1 MTKKE
6 IDLISSQGKGV
17 NRKYYYDE
25 FGTTYIG
32 TNTGRI
38 VRYIGNTVQQ
48 VTAQVTSSAVS
59 ASQISDLSALVT
71 DIVTN
76 LLSTLSLDDLSDVM
90 INSPST
96 NQYLFYDGTEW
107 TNGNLVA
114 GRDTVIDLGDRTV
127 GLDFSDY
134 GYRL

>member
-48 VTAQVTSSAVS
+48 VTAQVTSSALS
-59 ASQISDLSALVT
+59 ASPISDLSALVT